1 MFTRV
6 VVMAARMIH
15 RVVDDNSYSGRL
27 LVGWARY
34 ACRMNAR
41 PGIRLLPLTAV
52 LCAAAVAAGCSTPG
66 SDADF
71 TVDKDQTLVISLDE
85 LVAKTGKSAVLGV
98 DLEPEHG
105 NLTRR
110 LDGSYEYTP
119 VAGFRGLDQFKVTTT
134 DAVRLYT
141 TDIPA
146 LGEYG
151 GTTVQGSGFG
161 SAWTP
166 VPGSADEF
174 YGLTDRGPNVDGPAK
189 NEKLAPTPAFVPK
202 IGRFKLVD
210 NRAVLQSSIELRTKA
225 GVPFN
230 GQVDTSASTGE
241 TIKDL
246 QGNVLPPTDHGLDP
260 EGLVA
265 LADGTFWVSD
275 EYGPFLVHFA
285 ADGTELE
292 RLAPGSGLP
301 KEIALRTPNQG
312 MEGLTITPDG
322 STLVGMVQSAL
333 NTPGLSGSAKEVP
346 FARIV
351 TVDLKTKA
359 QKEFLYPLENPK
371 QNKVAVSEI
380 TALSATTFLVDERD
394 GNLAPES
401 NKKIWTIDIAGATD
415 VGPQSSVPGATYDAE
430 KGGLQ
435 IEGKPLETFVG
446 VTPTADAVA
455 ALTKA
460 GITPVAKNG
469 NLDLSALLV
478 ALDAKGRFFGHD
490 KIEGIA
496 TTDGG
501 KTVYIANDSDFGLAA
516 SQGEQPPFGLKPKTL
531 ANGMQD
537 TGEILAVDTTKLP
550 AVVDGYTVRIS
561 VN

>member
-1 MFTRV
+1 
-6 VVMAARMIH
+6 
-15 RVVDDNSYSGRL
+15 
-27 LVGWARY
+27 
-34 ACRMNAR
+34 MNAR
-41 PGIRLLPLTAV
+41 PGFRLFPLTAA
-52 LCAAAVAAGCSTPG
+52 LCAAAAVAGCSTPG

-71 TVDKDQTLVISLDE
+71 TVGKDQTLVISLDD
-85 LVAKTGKSAVLGV
+85 LVAKSGKSAVLGV
-98 DLEPEHG
+98 DMEPEHG

-110 LDGSYEYTP
+110 TDGSYVYTP
-119 VAGFRGLDQFKVTTT
+119 IAGYRGLDQFKVTTT

-141 TDIPA
+141 TDIPV

-166 VPGSADEF
+166 VPGSTDEF

-202 IGRFKLVD
+202 IGRFELVD
-210 NRAVLQSSIELRTKA
+210 NRAVLQSSIELRSKSGA
-225 GVPFN
+225 PFN

-275 EYGPFLVHFA
+275 EYGPFLVHFDA
-285 ADGTELE
+285 KGTELE

-312 MEGLTITPDG
+312 MEGLTVTPDG
-322 STLVGMVQSAL
+322 STLVGVVQSAL

-371 QNKVAVSEI
+371 QTKVAVSEI
-380 TALSATTFLVDERD
+380 TALSPTTFLVGERD
-394 GNLAPES
+394 GNLAPKS
-401 NKKIWTIDIAGATD
+401 DKKIWTIDIAGATD
-415 VGPQSSVPGATYDAE
+415 VGPQSTVPGATYDAE
-430 KGGLQ
+430 KGGLLVD
-435 IEGKPLETFVG
+435 GKPLETLIGG
-446 VTPTADAVA
+446 VPTTDAVA
-455 ALTKA
+455 ALSKA
-460 GITPVAKNG
+460 GITAVAKNS
-469 NLDLSALLV
+469 NLDLSALV
-478 ALDAKGRFFGHD
+478 AGLDEKGRFFGHD

-501 KTVYIANDSDFGLAA
+501 KTIYIANDSDFGLAA
-516 SQGEQPPFGLKPKTL
+516 SQGDQPPFGLKPKTL
-531 ANGMQD
+531 PNGLQD
-537 TGEILAVDTTKLP
+537 TGEVLAVDTTELP
-550 AVVDGYTVRIS
+550 AKVDGYTVRIS

>member
-1 MFTRV
+1 
-6 VVMAARMIH
+6 
-15 RVVDDNSYSGRL
+15 
-27 LVGWARY
+27 
-34 ACRMNAR
+34 MNAR

-71 TVDKDQTLVISLDE
+71 TVDEDQTLVISLDA

-141 TDIPA
+141 TDIQA

-455 ALTKA
+455 ALSKA

>member
-1 MFTRV
+1 
-6 VVMAARMIH
+6 
-15 RVVDDNSYSGRL
+15 
-27 LVGWARY
+27 
-34 ACRMNAR
+34 MNVR
-41 PGIRLLPLTAV
+41 PGLRLLPLTAA
-52 LCAAAVAAGCSTPG
+52 LCAAAVVAGCSSPE
-66 SDADF
+66 SAAVF
-71 TVDKDQTLVISLDE
+71 TAGKDQPLVITLDE
-85 LVAKTGKSAVLGV
+85 LVAKAGAGAVLGV
-98 DLEPEHG
+98 SLEPEHG

-110 LDGSYEYTP
+110 ADGAYIYTP
-119 VAGFRGLDQFKVTTT
+119 SAGYIGLDQFTVTTT

-141 TDIPA
+141 TDIPV
-146 LGEYG
+146 LGEFG

-161 SAWTP
+161 SAWTA

-189 NEKLAPTPAFVPK
+189 NEKLSPTPGFVPK

-210 NRAVLQSSIELRTKA
+210 NRAVLQSSIELRSKSGA
-225 GVPFN
+225 PFN
-230 GQVDTSASTGE
+230 GQVDISASTGE

-265 LADGTFWVSD
+265 LADGTFWISD
-275 EYGPFLVHFA
+275 EYGPFLVHFDA
-285 ADGTELE
+285 TGTEIE
-292 RLAPGSGLP
+292 RLAPGNGLP

-322 STLVGMVQSAL
+322 STLVGMVQSGL

-371 QNKVAVSEI
+371 QSKVAVSEI

-394 GNLAPES
+394 GNLAPKS
-401 NKKIWTIDIAGATD
+401 DKKIWTIDIAGATD
-415 VGPQSSVPGATYDAE
+415 VGPQSTVPGATYDAE
-430 KGGLQ
+430 KGGLL
-435 IEGKPLETFVG
+435 IDGKPLETLIG
-446 VTPTADAVA
+446 VTPTAEGVA

-460 GITPVAKNG
+460 GVTPVAKKS
-469 NLDLSALLV
+469 NLDLSALV
-478 ALDAKGRFFGHD
+478 AALDEKGRFFGHD

-496 TTDGG
+496 TLDGG
-501 KTVYIANDSDFGLAA
+501 KTIYIANDSDFGLAA

-531 ANGMQD
+531 PNGLQD
-537 TGEILAVDTTKLP
+537 TGEVLAVDTTKLP
-550 AVVDGYTVRIS
+550 AKIDGYTVKIT
-561 VN
+561 VK

>member
-1 MFTRV
+1 
-6 VVMAARMIH
+6 
-15 RVVDDNSYSGRL
+15 
-27 LVGWARY
+27 
-34 ACRMNAR
+34 MNAR
-41 PGIRLLPLTAV
+41 PGLRLLPLTAA
-52 LCAAAVAAGCSTPG
+52 LCAAAVVAGCAPDP
-66 SDADF
+66 DAGF
-71 TVDKDQTLVISLDE
+71 TAGKDQPLVISLDD
-85 LVAKTGKSAVLGV
+85 LVAEAGTSAVLEV
-98 DLEPEHG
+98 SLEPEHG
-105 NLTRR
+105 NVTRR
-110 LDGSYEYTP
+110 ADGAYVYTP
-119 VAGFRGLDQFKVTTT
+119 SAGYIGLDQFTVTTT

-141 TDIPA
+141 TDIPV
-146 LGEYG
+146 LGEFG

-189 NEKLAPTPAFVPK
+189 NEKLSPTPSFVPK

-210 NRAVLQSSIELRTKA
+210 NRAVLQSSIELRSKS

-230 GQVDTSASTGE
+230 GQVDISATTGE

-246 QGNVLPPTDHGLDP
+246 QGNVLPPTDHGIDP

-265 LADGTFWVSD
+265 LADGTFWISD
-275 EYGPFLVHFA
+275 EYGPFLVHFDA
-285 ADGTELE
+285 GGTEIE

-359 QKEFLYPLENPK
+359 QREFLYPLENPK
-371 QNKVAVSEI
+371 QSKVAVSEI

-415 VGPQSSVPGATYDAE
+415 VGPQAAVPGATYDAE
-430 KGGLQ
+430 KGGLL
-435 IEGKPLETFVG
+435 IDGKPLETLIG
-446 VTPTADAVA
+446 VTSTADAVA
-455 ALTKA
+455 ALTKV
-460 GITPVAKNG
+460 GVTPVAKKS
-469 NLDLSALLV
+469 NLDLSALV
-478 ALDAKGRFFGHD
+478 AALDEKGRFFGHD

-496 TTDGG
+496 TLDGG
-501 KTVYIANDSDFGLAA
+501 KTIYIANDSDFGLAA

-531 ANGMQD
+531 PNGVQD
-537 TGEILAVDTTKLP
+537 TGEVLAVDTTKLP
-550 AVVDGYTVRIS
+550 AKLDGYTVKIT
-561 VN
+561 VK

>member
-6 VVMAARMIH
+6 VVMAARMMH
-15 RVVDDNSYSGRL
+15 RVVRDNSFARRL
-27 LVGWARY
+27 PVGSARY
-34 ACRMNAR
+34 AWQMNAR
-41 PGIRLLPLTAV
+41 PGLRLLPLTAA
-52 LCAAAVAAGCSTPG
+52 LCAAAVTAGCSTPG
-66 SDADF
+66 SNADF
-71 TVDKDQTLVISLDE
+71 SVGTDQTLVISLDE
-85 LVAKTGKSAVLGV
+85 LVAKSGKSAVLGV
-98 DLEPEHG
+98 SLEPEHG
-105 NLTRR
+105 NVVRR
-110 LDGSYEYTP
+110 GDGSYEYTP
-119 VAGFRGLDQFKVTTT
+119 VAGYRGLDQFKITTT

-141 TDIPA
+141 TDIPV

-189 NEKLAPTPAFVPK
+189 NEKLTPVPAFVPK

-210 NRAVLQSSIELRTKA
+210 NRAVLQSSIELRAKS

-230 GQVDTSASTGE
+230 GQVDIAASTGE

-246 QGNVLPPTDHGLDP
+246 QGTVLPPTDHGLDP

-285 ADGTELE
+285 ADGTEIE
-292 RLAPGSGLP
+292 RLSPGNGLP

-312 MEGLTITPDG
+312 MEGLTVTPDG
-322 STLVGMVQSAL
+322 NTLVGVVQSAL

-371 QNKVAVSEI
+371 QSKVAVSEI

-394 GNLAPES
+394 GNLAPKS
-401 NKKIWTIDIAGATD
+401 DKKIWTIDIAGATD
-415 VGPQSSVPGATYDAE
+415 VGPQSTVPGAVYDAE
-430 KGGLQ
+430 KGGLLVD
-435 IEGKPLETFVG
+435 GKPLETLVG

-455 ALTKA
+455 VLTKA
-460 GITPVAKNG
+460 GVTPVAKKS
-469 NLDLSALLV
+469 NLDLSALVV
-478 ALDAKGRFFGHD
+478 ALDEQGRFFGHD

-501 KTVYIANDSDFGLAA
+501 RTVYIANDSDFGLAA

-531 ANGMQD
+531 PNGLQD
-537 TGEILAVDTTKLP
+537 TGEVLAVDTTKLP
-550 AVVDGYTVRIS
+550 AKLDGYTVRIT
-561 VN
+561 VG

>member
-15 RVVDDNSYSGRL
+15 RAVDDNSFAGRL
-27 LVGWARY
+27 LVGSARY
-34 ACRMNAR
+34 AWQMNAR
-41 PGIRLLPLTAV
+41 PGFRLVPLTAA

-71 TVDKDQTLVISLDE
+71 TVSKDQPLVISLDD

-98 DLEPEHG
+98 SLEPEHG

-110 LDGSYEYTP
+110 TDGSYVYTP
-119 VAGFRGLDQFKVTTT
+119 IAGYTGLDQFKVTTT

-141 TDIPA
+141 TDIPV

-161 SAWTP
+161 SAWTA
-166 VPGSADEF
+166 VPGSTDEF

-189 NEKLAPTPAFVPK
+189 NEKLSPTPSFVPK

-210 NRAVLQSSIELRTKA
+210 NKAVLQSSIELRNKS

-230 GQVDTSASTGE
+230 GQVDTAASTGE
-241 TIKDL
+241 TIRDL
-246 QGNVLPPTDHGLDP
+246 QGTVLPPTDHGLDP

-265 LADGTFWVSD
+265 LPDGTFWVSD
-275 EYGPFLVHFA
+275 EYGPFLVHFDA
-285 ADGTELE
+285 TGTEIE
-292 RLAPGSGLP
+292 RLSPGNGLP
-301 KEIALRTPNQG
+301 KEIGLRTPNQG
-312 MEGLTITPDG
+312 MEGLTVTPDG
-322 STLVGMVQSAL
+322 STLVGVVQSAL
-333 NTPGLSGSAKEVP
+333 NTPGLNGSAKEVP

-394 GNLAPES
+394 GNLAPKS
-401 NKKIWTIDIAGATD
+401 DKKIWTIDIAGATD
-415 VGPQSSVPGATYDAE
+415 VGPQSAVPGATYDAE

-435 IEGKPLETFVG
+435 IDGKPLETFVG

-455 ALTKA
+455 ALTKV
-460 GITPVAKNG
+460 GITPVAKKS
-469 NLDLSALLV
+469 NLDLSALVV
-478 ALDAKGRFFGHD
+478 ALDEQGRFFGHD

-501 KTVYIANDSDFGLAA
+501 KTIYIANDSDFGLAA

-531 ANGMQD
+531 PNGVQD
-537 TGEILAVDTTKLP
+537 SGEVLVVDTTELP
-550 AVVDGYTVRIS
+550 AKLDGYTVKIT